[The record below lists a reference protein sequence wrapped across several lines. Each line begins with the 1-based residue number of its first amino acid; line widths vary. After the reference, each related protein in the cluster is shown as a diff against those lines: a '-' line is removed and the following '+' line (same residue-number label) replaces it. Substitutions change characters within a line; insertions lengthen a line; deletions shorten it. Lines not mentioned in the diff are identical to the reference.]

1 MAHVD
6 LTFTPL
12 TGHVRT
18 ARLVTV
24 ALARR
29 AGIDEDFVDELR
41 LAVGEAC
48 ARAVS
53 LHLRHAPESP
63 VGVAVSVDREGRFCV
78 SVTDTVPGSS
88 DDGEDG
94 SFDEALDGPMG
105 LALLRGL
112 VDDLDITTSEAAP
125 GTSVT
130 MRWELP
136 PDAPGLPLAAAGSG
150 ARSVGT
156 ALAASVT
163 STPTT
168 GGPLRG

>member
-6 LTFTPL
+6 LSFTPL

-18 ARLVTV
+18 ARLVTM

-29 AGIDEDFVDELR
+29 AGIEDDLVDELR

-63 VGVAVSVDREGRFCV
+63 VTLQVSIDRQRRFCV
-78 SVTDTVPGSS
+78 SVTDSAPAAVDDD
-88 DDGEDG
+88 DDGP
-94 SFDEALDGPMG
+94 DEALVGPMG
-105 LALLRGL
+105 LALLTGL
-112 VDDLDITTSEAAP
+112 VDDLDIVTLEGA
-125 GTSVT
+125 GTRVT
-130 MRWELP
+130 MRWDLP

-150 ARSVGT
+150 AHGAPAV
-156 ALAASVT
+156 LAASAAT
-163 STPTT
+163 APTA
-168 GGPLRG
+168 GGLLAD

>member
-6 LTFTPL
+6 LSFTPL

-29 AGIDEDFVDELR
+29 AGIDDDLVDELR

-63 VGVAVSVDREGRFCV
+63 VQVAVTVDRQHRFTV
-78 SVTDTVPGSS
+78 TVTDSAPAALDDE
-88 DDGEDG
+88 DDGPDQE
-94 SFDEALDGPMG
+94 LVGPMG
-105 LALLRGL
+105 LALLSGL
-112 VDDLDITTSEAAP
+112 VDDLAIASLEGA
-125 GTSVT
+125 GTRVT

-136 PDAPGLPLAAAGSG
+136 PDAPGLPLAATASS
-150 ARSVGT
+150 ARDD
-156 ALAASVT
+156 
-163 STPTT
+163 
-168 GGPLRG
+168 